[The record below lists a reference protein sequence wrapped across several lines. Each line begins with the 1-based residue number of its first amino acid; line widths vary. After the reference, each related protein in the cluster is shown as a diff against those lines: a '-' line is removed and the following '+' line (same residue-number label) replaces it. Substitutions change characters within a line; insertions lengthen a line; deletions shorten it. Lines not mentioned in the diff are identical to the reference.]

1 MVIRIPFLID
11 QIRERVGKKPKKEEF
26 KTSHVF
32 EKLAAQGFKPLIKN
46 DQLENRR
53 DRMRE
58 SLAVTL
64 DSLNHAKTVDEKG
77 KAVDEAYV
85 LVMDIAGP
93 WLRSMDNSWLA
104 HKVNCFIELYAEFRS
119 IPEWLGLLVS
129 CASAIIN
136 LSMTNIDVEPL
147 TPLILHVMQPYGYS
161 PVTPSSQLP
170 GYVKPEAKPYPE
182 HLPAEL
188 TGES

>member
-1 MVIRIPFLID
+1 MMCPFLID
-11 QIRERVGKKPKKEEF
+11 QIRARVGKKPKQEEF

-32 EKLAAQGFKPLIKN
+32 ERLEKQGLKPLIKN

-64 DSLNHAKTVDEKG
+64 DSLNHAKNEEEKG

-119 IPEWLGLLVS
+119 MPEWLGLLVS

-136 LSMTNIDVEPL
+136 LSMTNIDIEPMI
-147 TPLILHVMQPYGYS
+147 PIILYNFQPQKREDMTSADEFGRTA
-161 PVTPSSQLP
+161 P
-170 GYVKPEAKPYPE
+170 
-182 HLPAEL
+182 
-188 TGES
+188 

>member
-1 MVIRIPFLID
+1 MPFLID
-11 QIRERVGKKPKKEEF
+11 KIRNRVNKKPKEEEF

-32 EKLAAQGFKPLIKN
+32 ERLEKQGFKPLIKN
-46 DQLENRR
+46 DQLEGRR

-64 DSLNHAKTVDEKG
+64 DSLNQAKTEREKG

-93 WLRSMDNSWLA
+93 WLRSMDNAWLA
-104 HKVNCFIELYAEFRS
+104 HKVNCFIELYASFRH
-119 IPEWLGLLVS
+119 IPEFLGMLIS

-147 TPLILHVMQPYGYS
+147 TPIIIQTWQQQRYVPSGYEGS
-161 PVTPSSQLP
+161 PPTLEKS
-170 GYVKPEAKPYPE
+170 E
-182 HLPAEL
+182 
-188 TGES
+188 

>member
-1 MVIRIPFLID
+1 MPFLID
-11 QIRERVGKKPKKEEF
+11 QIRNRVGKKPKEEEF

-32 EKLAAQGFKPLIKN
+32 ERLEKQGFKPLIKN
-46 DQLENRR
+46 DQLESRR
-53 DRMRE
+53 DRLRE
-58 SLAVTL
+58 SLAATL
-64 DSLNHAKTVDEKG
+64 DSLNHAKTIEEKG

-104 HKVNCFIELYAEFRS
+104 HKVNCFIELYAEFRY
-119 IPEWLGLLVS
+119 IPEWLGLLIS

-147 TPLILHVMQPYGYS
+147 TPIILHVMQPQRYIPSGYEGMPPTEKS
-161 PVTPSSQLP
+161 
-170 GYVKPEAKPYPE
+170 E
-182 HLPAEL
+182 
-188 TGES
+188 

>member
-1 MVIRIPFLID
+1 MTPFLID
-11 QIRERVGKKPKKEEF
+11 KIRERVGKKPKQEEF

-32 EKLAAQGFKPLIKN
+32 ERLEKQGFKPLIKN
-46 DQLENRR
+46 DQLESRR

-64 DSLNHAKTVDEKG
+64 DSLNHAKTVEEKG

-104 HKVNCFIELYAEFRS
+104 HKVNCFIELYAEFRY
-119 IPEWLGLLVS
+119 IPEWLGLLIS

-147 TPLILHVMQPYGYS
+147 TPIIIYNFQPHKREDMTSLNEFGVS
-161 PVTPSSQLP
+161 EGSKDV
-170 GYVKPEAKPYPE
+170 
-182 HLPAEL
+182 
-188 TGES
+188 

>member
-1 MVIRIPFLID
+1 MPFLID
-11 QIRERVGKKPKKEEF
+11 QIRSRLSKKPTQEEF

-32 EKLAAQGFKPLIKN
+32 ERLEKQGFKPLIKN
-46 DQLENRR
+46 DQLESRR

-64 DSLNHAKTVDEKG
+64 DSLNKAQTVEEQG

-104 HKVNCFIELYAEFRS
+104 HKVNCFLELYAEFRY
-119 IPEWLGLLVS
+119 IPEFLGLLVT

-147 TPLILHVMQPYGYS
+147 TPIIIQAMQPYGYS
-161 PVTPSSQLP
+161 PVIPSSQLP
-170 GYVKPEAKPYPE
+170 EYAKPVAKPYPE

-188 TGES
+188 TSES